1 MFPLTKRIDLIVK
14 QNPEQ
19 IIDKSLKVVVCF
31 FVASAGLWLLAA
43 ALFAYIASAKLTDP
57 YFLSSFEFFTF
68 GKIKLAQANAFV
80 YGWGGNSIF
89 AVTLWV
95 VSRLAQAEARGRVIL
110 VFAGIIWNLAIT
122 FGLLGILD
130 GHMTP
135 HEMLEMPTEV
145 WPALFIS
152 YCIIAFFILVVH
164 RSRKNKNTIAPQW
177 FLLSSLLWFPLL
189 FLIAWNGLEIN
200 SARGTVQSVLSMWFG
215 QSLIWLWLTPVALG
229 SAYYIIPAILG
240 RPIDKYYLAVFGFWC
255 IATLAPWSVVH
266 HLEGGPVPM
275 WIPAIGTVMSIAMIF
290 PIAVASTNF
299 HSTAFL
305 DVSKVWDS
313 LPLRFVIFGTLSYT
327 ISSYIGVIFSLP
339 AVAKITQFSIIND
352 FHFNQRVYGFFSM
365 IIFGMVYHILPRL
378 TGNEIAKSAKAFHFW
393 TSAFGVLILL
403 LAYLIGGLTHGVL
416 AQQPSLDWASSVL
429 SSVMPYFFI
438 TELAFIILGFS
449 QLVFVINV
457 WKAIFPNP
465 FSYISN
471 DASSK
476 EVAA

>member
-1 MFPLTKRIDLIVK
+1 MSEDSPDK
-14 QNPEQ
+14 
-19 IIDKSLKVVVCF
+19 IIDKSAKLVFSF
-31 FVASAGLWLLAA
+31 FLSSAGLWLLAA
-43 ALFAYIASAKLTDP
+43 AFLAYIASAKLTDP
-57 YFLSSFEFFTF
+57 FFLSSFEFLTY
-68 GKIKLAQANAFV
+68 GKIKVSQANAFV
-80 YGWGGNSIF
+80 YGWGGNAIF
-89 AVTLWV
+89 AISIWILA
-95 VSRLAQAEARGRVIL
+95 RLSQAEVRGSVFL
-110 VFAGIIWNLAIT
+110 VFAGVLWNLAIT

-130 GHMTP
+130 GHMSG

-145 WPALFIS
+145 WPVMLIAYL
-152 YCIIAFFILVVH
+152 IITLLILVIH
-164 RSRKNKNTIAPQW
+164 RSRQIKETIAPQW
-177 FLLSSLLWFPLL
+177 FILSAILWFPAL

-200 SARGTVQSVLSMWFG
+200 PARGTLQTVLSMWYG

-229 SAYYIIPAILG
+229 AAYYLIPAILG
-240 RPIDKYYLAVFGFWC
+240 RTIDKYYLAIFGFWC
-255 IATLAPWSVVH
+255 IAALAPWSVVH

-305 DVSKVWDS
+305 DISKVWDS

-438 TELAFIILGFS
+438 TELAFIVLGFS

-465 FSYISN
+465 FSYIASN
-471 DASSK
+471 DGSSSK

>member
-1 MFPLTKRIDLIVK
+1 MK
-14 QNPEQ
+14 QNSEQ
-19 IIDKSLKVVVCF
+19 IIDKSLKLTVCF

-43 ALFAYIASAKLTDP
+43 ALLAYISAAKLTDP
-57 YFLSSFEFFTF
+57 FFLSSFEFLSY
-68 GKIKLAQANAFV
+68 GKVKIAQANAFV

-95 VSRLAQAEARGRVIL
+95 VARLSQAEARGKVIVL
-110 VFAGIIWNLAIT
+110 FAGFIWNLAIT

-135 HEMLEMPTEV
+135 HEMLEMPAEI

-152 YCIIAFFILVVH
+152 YSIIAFFIIVTH
-164 RSRKNKNTIAPQW
+164 RSRRNSNTIAPQW
-177 FLLSSLLWFPLL
+177 FLLSSLLWFPML

-200 SARGTVQSVLSMWFG
+200 PARGTVQSVLSMWFG

-229 SAYYIIPAILG
+229 AAYYIIPAILG
-240 RPIDKYYLAVFGFWC
+240 RAIDKYYLAVFGFWC
-255 IATLAPWSVVH
+255 IALLAPWSVVH

-305 DVSKVWDS
+305 DISKVWNS

-327 ISSYIGVIFSLP
+327 ASSYIGVIFSLP

-365 IIFGMVYHILPRL
+365 IIFGMVYHILPKI
-378 TGNEIAKSAKAFHFW
+378 TGNEIAKGAKSFHFW

-416 AQQPSLDWASSVL
+416 AQQPSLNWASSVI
-429 SSVMPYFFI
+429 SSILPYFQI
-438 TELAFIILGFS
+438 TELAFVVLGFS
-449 QLVFVINV
+449 QLVFVVNV
-457 WKAIFPNP
+457 WKAIIPNP
-465 FSYISN
+465 FAFFTN
-471 DASSK
+471 DDDATNS
-476 EVAA
+476 EVSA